1 MLEGQNVSIRC
12 CIAFLLVASM
22 SSSIALGLD
31 EDVRF
36 EHFEKKV
43 RPLLAE
49 HCWSCHGADQQR
61 AGLRLDSGEAVLR
74 GSQVGPVVIPRR
86 SDQSRLIEVIRRA
99 GEIKM
104 PPDEGLTGCQETIRS
119 HLPYLIR
126 LTPYQESI

>member
-1 MLEGQNVSIRC
+1 
-12 CIAFLLVASM
+12 M

-31 EDVRF
+31 EDIRF